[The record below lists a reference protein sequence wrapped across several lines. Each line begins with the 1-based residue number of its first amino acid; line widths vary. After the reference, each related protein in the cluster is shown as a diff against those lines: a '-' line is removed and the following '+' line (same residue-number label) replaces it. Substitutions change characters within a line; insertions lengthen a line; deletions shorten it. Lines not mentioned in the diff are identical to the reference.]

1 MQVIPIGLESSITS
15 KGQITLP
22 ILLRQKY
29 GLKKGGKVVFG
40 VSSNFIK
47 VMPSLDL
54 SSVFGSV
61 TPLKKKVSLKEMKKI
76 ALEDKF
82 NAIH

>member
-22 ILLRQKY
+22 ILFRQKY
-29 GLKKGGKVVFG
+29 GLKKGNKVVFG
-40 VSSNFIK
+40 VASNFIK
-47 VMPSLDL
+47 VMPSLSL

-61 TPLKKKVSLKEMKKI
+61 APLKKKVSLKEMKKI
-76 ALEDKF
+76 ALEDKL